1 MSLGLFG
8 LLWTVVREVSG
19 TSTEHAE
26 VVVEPPFALV
36 SSQLPVLTKLVGQV
50 RFGTG
55 RGLVA
60 GRLRRARGVGG
71 AGGVAGLGLTRL
83 GGVASG
89 VGGLGSGR
97 GRLALRCMRDLVLRS
112 Q

>member
-1 MSLGLFG
+1 
-8 LLWTVVREVSG
+8 VSG

-71 AGGVAGLGLTRL
+71 AGGVAGLGLTGL

-89 VGGLGSGR
+89 VGGLGGGQ
-97 GRLALRCMRDLVLRS
+97 GRLALHRTGDLVFALPIARVDLLTKGS
-112 Q
+112 QPV